1 MNIRKAHFAS
11 YLNFEGPL
19 SLTSEPFLLY
29 RGTIVNVIHWEKQWS
44 TCQHIFPPSLIHRE
58 KNVFKLEID
67 GTHMQLSI
75 SMTLN
80 PLPPTRIS
88 SYLNKVGHA
97 NIKWKGSKCFLAHKH
112 ACSKSFFFS
121 QYSLHYSPRIF
132 HFEGRG
138 WLGRVESGNNRVC
151 TIFKDKVGFSP
162 VSLPCSYTG
171 YLLWL
176 MQQPHPPHPPKILFV
191 LLLLVKV

>member
-1 MNIRKAHFAS
+1 M
-11 YLNFEGPL
+11 L
-19 SLTSEPFLLY
+19 SITKNNGQRANTFSRL
-29 RGTIVNVIHWEKQWS
+29 Q
-44 TCQHIFPPSLIHRE
+44 RE
-58 KNVFKLEID
+58 ENVFKRSTALTY
-67 GTHMQLSI
+67 GY
-75 SMTLN
+75 
-80 PLPPTRIS
+80 PFPPTRIS

-112 ACSKSFFFS
+112 ACAKSFFFS

-151 TIFKDKVGFSP
+151 TILKDKVGFSP

-176 MQQPHPPHPPKILFV
+176 MQQPHPPTPPKNIVCPAFISQSLKRYKSERKKAVSF
-191 LLLLVKV
+191 